1 MQLAN
6 QRVPDSSD
14 GWIERGAMHANAA
27 GQPVEGAADEPAVSI
42 DQISWCCRTA
52 GPAGDRSGRPGPG
65 CWELKPKG
73 GFHYCISQCQ
83 FLALY
88 ASHHLLDPT

>member
-52 GPAGDRSGRPGPG
+52 GRARPVRNGNAKD
-65 CWELKPKG
+65 LKRC
-73 GFHYCISQCQ
+73 FFTVHYT
-83 FLALY
+83 AK
-88 ASHHLLDPT
+88 